1 MCIDSVMPS
10 KHLILCR
17 PLLLLP
23 SIFPSIKV
31 FSNKSAVHTRCQSI
45 GASASASVMP
55 VNIQCWFPLGFIAL
69 NSWQFKGV
77 SRVFYSTT
85 VQKHQFFGTEQGF
98 EVGSA
103 AQVSRSGLVHPILWA
118 GVQWSWS
125 GPLIPAS
132 SGATPWLDNE
142 DSAALPKDLVP

>member
-1 MCIDSVMPS
+1 M
-10 KHLILCR
+10 
-17 PLLLLP
+17 
-23 SIFPSIKV
+23 SI
-31 FSNKSAVHTRCQSI
+31 Q
-45 GASASASVMP
+45 GG
-55 VNIQCWFPLGFIAL
+55 FPLGWTGLISL
-69 NSWQFKGV
+69 QSTGL

-85 VQKHQFFGTEQGF
+85 IQKHQFFGTEQGF

-103 AQVSRSGLVHPILWA
+103 ARVSRSGSVHPILWA